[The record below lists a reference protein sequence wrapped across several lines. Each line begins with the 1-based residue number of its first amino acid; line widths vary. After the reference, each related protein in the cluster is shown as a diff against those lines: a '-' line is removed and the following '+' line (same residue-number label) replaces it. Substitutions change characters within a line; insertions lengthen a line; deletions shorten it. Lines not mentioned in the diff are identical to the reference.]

1 MNPEE
6 IAAELEPLIIEQNPV
21 YYCYQLVDR
30 WRANSITPDQVAD
43 EILRFMEEHT
53 DVDFGL
59 PGPLVAFLE
68 TKVAEKSYADSLVRS
83 IQRKPVH
90 YTIWMLDRLLKVTLD
105 PAHRKR
111 LTKVMREAR
120 QRPYATED
128 LTEDIDRAISRF
140 APCEKDATQ

>member
-1 MNPEE
+1 MTPEE
-6 IAAELEPLIIEQNPV
+6 ITAELEPLLTERNPI

-30 WRANSITPDQVAD
+30 WRANSITPDQVTD

-68 TKVAEKSYADSLVRS
+68 TKVAEESYADSLVRS
-83 IQRKPVH
+83 IQRKHVH
-90 YTIWMLDRLLKVTLD
+90 YTIWMLDRLLKVTFD
-105 PAHRKR
+105 PVHRKR
-111 LTKVMREAR
+111 LTNVMREAR
-120 QRPYATED
+120 RSPYATDD

-140 APCEKDATQ
+140 YAHEKDGT